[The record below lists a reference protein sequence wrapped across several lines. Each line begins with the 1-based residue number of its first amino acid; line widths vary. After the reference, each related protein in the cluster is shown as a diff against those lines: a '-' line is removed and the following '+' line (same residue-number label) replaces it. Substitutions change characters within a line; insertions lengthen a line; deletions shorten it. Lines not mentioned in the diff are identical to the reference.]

1 MTDPVCA
8 DSSEVSKVNQY
19 NRKVIEGFLL
29 EYKKSFHNA
38 LLWVKLRE
46 KIVKFLRKECP
57 KNSPGMII
65 FLAFSNFLFR
75 FDWSDVEFRAQ
86 LDDN

>member
-1 MTDPVCA
+1 MTDPVRLTSNA
-8 DSSEVSKVNQY
+8 DRSKVDMYNQ
-19 NRKVIEGFLL
+19 KVIEGFLL

-57 KNSPGMII
+57 KNSPGKSY
-65 FLAFSNFLFR
+65 LQYPRQCSRLFY
-75 FDWSDVEFRAQ
+75 A
-86 LDDN
+86 

>member
-65 FLAFSNFLFR
+65 FHGIFKFF
-75 FDWSDVEFRAQ
+75 VQ
-86 LDDN
+86 I